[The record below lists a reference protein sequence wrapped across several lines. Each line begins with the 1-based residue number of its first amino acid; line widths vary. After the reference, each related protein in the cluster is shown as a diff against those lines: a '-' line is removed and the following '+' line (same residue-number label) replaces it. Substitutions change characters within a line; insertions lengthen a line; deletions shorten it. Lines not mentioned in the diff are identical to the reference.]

1 MLSIKNGRFSEFVF
15 LEDLKNKSIKLNKY
29 KNQDSDTVGIIVK
42 INADNVNGYKVW
54 VDINGYPNI
63 ITSFNLHNI
72 ESANIF

>member
-1 MLSIKNGRFSEFVF
+1 MLSIKNGRFSECVF
-15 LEDLKNKSIKLNKY
+15 LDDLKNKSIKLNRY
-29 KNQDSDTVGIIVK
+29 KDKESDISGLIVK